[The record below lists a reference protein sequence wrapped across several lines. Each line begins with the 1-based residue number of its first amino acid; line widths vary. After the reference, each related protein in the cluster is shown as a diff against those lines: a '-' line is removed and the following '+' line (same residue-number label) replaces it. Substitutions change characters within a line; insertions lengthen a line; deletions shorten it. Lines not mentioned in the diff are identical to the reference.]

1 MTPRKADIDH
11 LQLQRMQRCCLLT
24 RREWLLL
31 LLRLVSAAKLS
42 LLVQVCTFEDNRH
55 QILRCAICD
64 AVRGTSLEYFMGHHH
79 AEVSSTAQHDVHE
92 TAATTTTGA
101 RSRRAG
107 ADAAGNKQKS
117 ILGFFAG
124 GDAPARGTGADGLA
138 SSGHNSSAPHKQDG
152 HTDSE
157 QQDQP
162 GGASLSPSATHPC
175 ICFHRCKKC
184 MNIYI

>member
-24 RREWLLL
+24 RREWLSL

-79 AEVSSTAQHDVHE
+79 AEVSSTEQHDMHE
-92 TAATTTTGA
+92 TATTTGA
-101 RSRRAG
+101 RSRRG
-107 ADAAGNKQKS
+107 GGDTAGNKQKS

-124 GDAPARGTGADGLA
+124 GDAPARGMGADGLA
-138 SSGHNSSAPHKQDG
+138 SSLHNSSAPHKQDS
-152 HTDSE
+152 HTESE
-157 QQDQP
+157 QQDLP
-162 GGASLSPSATHPC
+162 GGASLSQSATHPC
-175 ICFHRCKKC
+175 ICFHRCKECK
-184 MNIYI
+184 NLRI